1 MSDHD
6 DDDWDEDEKI
16 ISKALKDLRNLN
28 IQSDSPVVG
37 RDLREIILGQMELSH
52 ALFDRQHRVVHKC
65 SVCGM
70 VFVNSGEL
78 AEHSAT
84 VHRDTMLQCQSCG
97 RFFGSRQELD
107 AHAAEFHAASRNF
120 SKQTPDE
127 EKETSLLRKADME
140 EKARRRT
147 RGPYRKSHAA

>member
-1 MSDHD
+1 
-6 DDDWDEDEKI
+6 
-16 ISKALKDLRNLN
+16 
-28 IQSDSPVVG
+28 
-37 RDLREIILGQMELSH
+37 
-52 ALFDRQHRVVHKC
+52 
-65 SVCGM
+65 M

-78 AEHSAT
+78 AEHRAT
-84 VHRDTMLQCQSCG
+84 VHRDMMLQCQSCG

-127 EKETSLLRKADME
+127 EKETSLLRRADKE

>member
-1 MSDHD
+1 
-6 DDDWDEDEKI
+6 
-16 ISKALKDLRNLN
+16 
-28 IQSDSPVVG
+28 
-37 RDLREIILGQMELSH
+37 
-52 ALFDRQHRVVHKC
+52 
-65 SVCGM
+65 M

-84 VHRDTMLQCQSCG
+84 VHREMMLQCQSCG

-127 EKETSLLRKADME
+127 KKETSLLRKVDKE

>member
-1 MSDHD
+1 M
-6 DDDWDEDEKI
+6 
-16 ISKALKDLRNLN
+16 
-28 IQSDSPVVG
+28 
-37 RDLREIILGQMELSH
+37 
-52 ALFDRQHRVVHKC
+52 HKC

-107 AHAAEFHAASRNF
+107 AHAAEFHATSRNF

-127 EKETSLLRKADME
+127 EKETSLLRKTDKE

>member
-1 MSDHD
+1 VAQSRCGFVP
-6 DDDWDEDEKI
+6 
-16 ISKALKDLRNLN
+16 LRNNLWFAAN
-28 IQSDSPVVG
+28 QK
-37 RDLREIILGQMELSH
+37 LRPLWFLAHESLLS
-52 ALFDRQHRVVHKC
+52 VVHKC

-127 EKETSLLRKADME
+127 EKETSLLRKADKE